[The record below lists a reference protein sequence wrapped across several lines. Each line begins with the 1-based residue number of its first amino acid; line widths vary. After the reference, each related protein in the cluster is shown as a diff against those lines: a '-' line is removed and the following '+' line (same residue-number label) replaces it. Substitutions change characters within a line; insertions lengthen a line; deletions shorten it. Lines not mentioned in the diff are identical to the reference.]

1 MCIDII
7 CKPFM
12 QWADGRSYSGEW
24 RENKM
29 HGKGVYTDKDGHN
42 WTGQFFHGSGP
53 GLTCDLQNLHPAK

>member
-1 MCIDII
+1 
-7 CKPFM
+7 M